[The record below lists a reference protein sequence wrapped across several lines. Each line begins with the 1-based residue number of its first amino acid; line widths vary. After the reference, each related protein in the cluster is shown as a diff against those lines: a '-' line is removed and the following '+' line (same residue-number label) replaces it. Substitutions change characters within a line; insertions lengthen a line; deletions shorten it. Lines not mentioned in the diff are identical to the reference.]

1 MKTQAQYPA
10 TLTELYSHPDFVP
23 FGSTSDDWINDP
35 DRMERCQDAAEN
47 GEDGSF
53 HSEVIQDWR
62 EFLGRIDSELYRN
75 LEEEEY
81 EQWEAI
87 KASIESEIDACEQW
101 HSDNGTLYAS

>member
-1 MKTQAQYPA
+1 MKTQAQYPV
-10 TLTELYSHPDFVP
+10 TLEELYNHSDFVP

-35 DRMERCQDAAEN
+35 DRMERCQDAAEH

-53 HSEVIQDWR
+53 HAEIIQDWR
-62 EFLGRIDSELYRN
+62 DFLGRIDSELYRT

-87 KASIESEIDACEQW
+87 KAAIEAEIDACEQW